1 MIETGLI
8 AAAGMLFL
16 LFKFGVRKVIHYD
29 ILFDVL
35 ITALLM
41 YALAGTYGGMKAAHT
56 GGLIVSI
63 VLFIMKRTPPGRQ
76 KLSVVRVSKFPYRK
90 IKWVTV

>member
-41 YALAGTYGGMKAAHT
+41 YALAGTYGGMMAALT

-63 VLFIMKRTPPGRQ
+63 VLFIMKRTLPGRQ